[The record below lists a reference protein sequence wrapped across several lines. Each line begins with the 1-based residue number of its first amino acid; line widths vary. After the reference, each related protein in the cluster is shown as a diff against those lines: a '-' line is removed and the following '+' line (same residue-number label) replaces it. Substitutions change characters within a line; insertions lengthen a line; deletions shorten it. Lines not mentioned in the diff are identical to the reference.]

1 MNTAY
6 LKSFAPEARR
16 LLIEAVR
23 ARAALVGVGP
33 QATEHKSERVGDL
46 YRINGLL
53 YEREVWEL
61 RGRLIE
67 KVAKDGFETVI
78 DKAAYTW
85 FNRFIALRYM
95 EVHGYLDHGLR
106 VLSHP
111 SGGDVPEILE
121 QAQHVSIKGISKQ
134 RVMTL
139 LSDPTKREE
148 LYQYLLSEQC
158 RALHEALP
166 VLFDYLEPPIR
177 LLIPDNLLGPN
188 SIVRKLVK
196 EIPEDDWR
204 TTEILGWL
212 YQFYVS
218 DEKARVD
225 AYVKKGQAVE
235 PEDIPAKTQLFTP
248 NWIVQFLTQNSLGRL
263 WMDVYPDSSL
273 GNPDSPNY
281 MRYFTPPAEQ
291 EPEVAAKLREITP
304 DSLDPNTLTAIDPA
318 AGSGHILLELYNLFF
333 AMYQEQGYMPQDIP
347 RRILEQNLYGLELD
361 RRAAQIAGF
370 AVLMRARA
378 DDPRLLENPP
388 KINVL
393 AIRSSKDLDLA
404 TLLTPRQAEEMFP
417 SDRLIEDDQ
426 PRLVAGGRAL
436 FTDATMLRAMKEL
449 FADAEVVGSLQ
460 RIPEGV
466 AAKLDAFAAE
476 VERVRLDANLMENE
490 QLGLLGDL
498 IHQAQILAKRYTA
511 CVANPPYLGGKAMV
525 KDLKDFAK
533 EEYPDTKADLFA
545 MFIER
550 GFDYAEPRGY
560 NAMVTMQS
568 WMFLSSYEGFRLD
581 LVENR
586 TIQSMAHLGAR
597 GFRELAGEVVQTTA
611 TVFCNLRLPKF
622 KGVFHRVIEGDEDAK
637 SAAIRNQDARH
648 DAAAQDEFKKIPGWP
663 IAYWLPSGAINA
675 FHDLP
680 SLGSI
685 SPTKIGMRTG
695 NNGRFLR
702 LWWEVSI
709 GDVRWGSVS
718 AAEAQ
723 ASCAKWFPYNK
734 GGEFR
739 KWYGNQEF
747 VVNWHSNGDEIKRE
761 TRLKYP
767 NLGDN
772 LGWKISNEEFYF
784 KPSLTWTFISSG
796 GFGIRYSPRGFL
808 FDVAGSSTFPP
819 SDKTYQV
826 LGYLCSTTAVFL
838 LRALNP
844 TLNFQIENV
853 ASLPFP
859 PFSSAISARIESL
872 AESAIAISRDDWDGL
887 ETSMHYSASL
897 LVKPPQRSIEKSW
910 LSYRNLAAVSVQ
922 NLAAIEEE
930 ISELVASSLGL
941 AGEVPLGSSLEQ
953 ITLWANPR
961 HVFRPKR
968 ASHAISEENDSEA
981 QESAVNEAT
990 EDEEAL
996 EAKFR
1001 EKGLKELVSYAL
1013 GCMMGRYSLDEP
1025 GLIYAH
1031 AGGEGFDP
1039 SRYRTFPAD
1048 EDGIL
1053 PLTDQPFYG
1062 EQDTAERFA
1071 NWVKAVWPNSPLEE
1085 NLAFIADNLGRKPE
1099 ETPLEA
1105 IRRYLVEDFYGDHL
1119 QTYKKRPIYW
1129 LFSSGKKRAFQALV
1143 YLHRYH
1149 PGTLGRMRS
1158 HYVQPLIGKLQ
1169 AQLQQAQAA
1178 ESSAP
1183 SASEKAKRSREA
1195 KKLREQYDE
1204 LLAFDEKLHH
1214 YALQAIALDLD
1225 DGVKVNYGKFSDPKI
1240 GDILAKVKDITGGK
1254 DD

>member
-1 MNTAY
+1 MNTAN

-16 LLIEAVR
+16 LLIEAVT
-23 ARAALVGVGP
+23 AKALRLGVAKGKAP
-33 QATEHKSERVGDL
+33 IPATIQGE
-46 YRINGLL
+46 IA
-53 YEREVWEL
+53 
-61 RGRLIE
+61 LIE
-67 KVAKDGFETVI
+67 GSAFPKATLSLREKLIKKVAEHGFDAVMEE
-78 DKAAYTW
+78 AAYTW
-85 FNRFIALRYM
+85 FNRLMAIRYM
-95 EVHGYLDHGLR
+95 EVHGYLSHGLR
-106 VLSHP
+106 VLSDP
-111 SGGDVPEILE
+111 ANGPVPEVLQ
-121 QAQHVSIKGISKQ
+121 QAQSVEIPTLDKALVTKLLVAGDKQ
-134 RVMTL
+134 
-139 LSDPTKREE
+139 EE
-148 LYQYLLSEQC
+148 LYQTLLLAQC
-158 RALHEALP
+158 HALGQAMP
-166 VLFDYLEPPIR
+166 FLFDRIDGATE
-177 LLIPDNLLGPN
+177 LLTPDNLLGPN

-196 EIPEDDWR
+196 EIPEEDWR

-225 AYVKKGQAVE
+225 AYVKKGQSVE

-273 GNPDSPNY
+273 REKMPY
-281 MRYFTPPAEQ
+281 YTPPAEQ

-393 AIRSSKDLDLA
+393 AIRSSRDLDLA

-417 SDRLIEDDQ
+417 SDRLIGDDQ
-426 PRLVAGGRAL
+426 PKLRSNGHPL
-436 FTDATMLRAMKEL
+436 FDDATMVKAMKEL
-449 FADAEVVGSLQ
+449 FDEADVVCSLQ
-460 RIPEGV
+460 RIPEEV
-466 AAKLDAFAAE
+466 AAKLEAFAAE
-476 VERVRLDANLMENE
+476 VARVRQDANLLETV
-490 QLGLLGDL
+490 QLELLANL
-498 IHQAQILAKRYTA
+498 IRQAQILAKRYTA

-568 WMFLSSYEGFRLD
+568 WMFLSSYEAFRQD

-611 TVFCNLRLPKF
+611 TVFCNLRLSKF

-637 SAAIRNQDARH
+637 SAAIRTQAARH
-648 DAAAQDEFKKIPGWP
+648 DAIAQDEFKKIHGWP
-663 IAYWLPSGAINA
+663 IAYFTSERVREIFQDGVALETIAKPRQGLATGENA
-675 FHDLP
+675 
-680 SLGSI
+680 
-685 SPTKIGMRTG
+685 
-695 NNGRFLR
+695 RFVR
-702 LWWEVSI
+702 SWWEVGIDRI
-709 GDVRWGSVS
+709 GLGMGSRE
-718 AAEAQ
+718 EAQ
-723 ASCAKWFPYNK
+723 ASGRRWFPYNK

-739 KWYGNQEF
+739 KWYGNQED
-747 VVNWHSNGDEIKRE
+747 VVDWEHDGAKIRNCVDENGRQRSRPQNTE
-761 TRLKYP
+761 T
-767 NLGDN
+767 
-772 LGWKISNEEFYF
+772 YF
-784 KPSLTWTFISSG
+784 KRSASWSKVTSG
-796 GFGIRYSPRGFL
+796 SFVLRHFPQGSVY
-808 FDVAGSSTFPP
+808 DVAG
-819 SDKTYQV
+819 
-826 LGYLCSTTAVFL
+826 CSIFSPEPNALEFITC
-838 LRALNP
+838 ALNSAVVKPILADLSP
-844 TLNFQIENV
+844 TLNFEVGQIAGTPIIRNW
-853 ASLPFP
+853 ADHG
-859 PFSSAISARIESL
+859 
-872 AESAIAISRDDWDGL
+872 AEAKKTHDALVELFRADWNEY
-887 ETSMHYSASL
+887 ETSWEFERL
-897 LVKPPQRSIEKSW
+897 EPDL
-910 LSYRNLAAVSVQ
+910 RNLESPMLWWNTRRDLCARLMNQA
-922 NLAAIEEE
+922 LE
-930 ISELVASSLGL
+930 
-941 AGEVPLGSSLEQ
+941 LEQ
-953 ITLWANPR
+953 ANNEVMADAYGLRDEVEMTVDPKSISLWANPL

-968 ASHAISEENDSEA
+968 KKKADEDEIDDSPEGA
-981 QESAVNEAT
+981 EVEAT
-990 EDEEAL
+990 QDQEAL

-1053 PLTDQPFYG
+1053 PLTDQPFFS

-1071 NWVKAVWPNSPLEE
+1071 QWVHAVWPYSPLEE
-1085 NLAFIADNLGRKPE
+1085 NLAFIADNLGRKPD

-1183 SASEKAKRSREA
+1183 SASEKAKRSRET

-1225 DGVKVNYGKFSDPKI
+1225 DGVKVNYGKF

>member
-6 LKSFAPEARR
+6 QKSFAPEARR
-16 LLIEAVR
+16 LLIEAVT
-23 ARAALVGVGP
+23 AKALRLGVAKGKAP
-33 QATEHKSERVGDL
+33 IPATIQGD
-46 YRINGLL
+46 IA
-53 YEREVWEL
+53 
-61 RGRLIE
+61 LIE
-67 KVAKDGFETVI
+67 GSAFPKATLSLREKLIKKVAEHGFDAVMEE
-78 DKAAYTW
+78 AAYTW
-85 FNRFIALRYM
+85 FNRLMAIRYM
-95 EVHGYLDHGLR
+95 EVHGYLSHGLR
-106 VLSHP
+106 VLSDP
-111 SGGDVPEILE
+111 ANGPVPEVLQ
-121 QAQHVSIKGISKQ
+121 QAQSVEIPTLDKALVTKLLVAGDKQ
-134 RVMTL
+134 
-139 LSDPTKREE
+139 EE
-148 LYQYLLSEQC
+148 LYQTLLLAQC
-158 RALHEALP
+158 HALGQAMP
-166 VLFDYLEPPIR
+166 FLFDRIDGATE
-177 LLIPDNLLGPN
+177 LLTPDNLLGPN

-225 AYVKKGQAVE
+225 AYVKKGQAVA

-263 WMDVYPDSSL
+263 WMDVYP
-273 GNPDSPNY
+273 NSPLREKMPY
-281 MRYFTPPAEQ
+281 YTPPAEQ

-388 KINVL
+388 KVNVL
-393 AIRSSKDLDLA
+393 AIRSSRDLDLA

-436 FTDATMLRAMKEL
+436 FTDATMVRAMKEL
-449 FADAEVVGSLQ
+449 FADADVVGSLQ

-490 QLGLLGDL
+490 QLALLADL
-498 IHQAQILAKRYTA
+498 VHQAQFLAKRYTA

-533 EEYPDTKADLFA
+533 QEYPDTKADLFA

-550 GFDYAEPRGY
+550 GFDFAEPRGF

-568 WMFLSSYEGFRLD
+568 WMFLSGYEKFRQDIVDKKAICSMVHMGNGVMGIAFGTAATSIRNLRMPRQVGTYCYAETRDLD
-581 LVENR
+581 ESNR
-586 TIQSMAHLGAR
+586 PTVFPVPGAR
-597 GFRELAGEVVQTTA
+597 LTA
-611 TVFCNLRLPKF
+611 
-622 KGVFHRVIEGDEDAK
+622 I
-637 SAAIRNQDARH
+637 
-648 DAAAQDEFKKIPGWP
+648 AQDEFKKIPGWP
-663 IAYWLPSGAINA
+663 IAYWATPREFRIFETHPN
-675 FHDLP
+675 
-680 SLGSI
+680 LGVFVEAQKGLAPCD
-685 SPTKIGMRTG
+685 SP
-695 NNGRFLR
+695 RFVR
-702 LWWEVSI
+702 FWWEVSYHRI
-709 GDVRWGSVS
+709 GFGFESTL
-718 AAEAQ
+718 AAAD
-723 ASCAKWFPYNK
+723 SKMKWFPYNK

-739 KWYGNQEF
+739 RWYGNLLH
-747 VVNWHSNGDEIKRE
+747 VVNWENDGQEVKSYISAQYPYLNGNVLFVTQDTSN
-761 TRLKYP
+761 
-767 NLGDN
+767 
-772 LGWKISNEEFYF
+772 YF
-784 KPSLTWTFISSG
+784 RPSIVWSMISSG
-796 GFGIRYSPRGFL
+796 PRAFRWVDG
-808 FDVAGSSTFPP
+808 GEIP
-819 SDKTYQV
+819 SNATQSAFETGCDRR
-826 LGYLCSTTAVFL
+826 LLLAYLNTSVVTRWL
-838 LRALNP
+838 QMLSP
-844 TLNFQIENV
+844 TLNTNLSEFLSLPWLTVADEEKIVESVTELVELAREDWDQREIALCEHKRVTLGNEHSARSELEELKGRFEGKSSRAVDLENQIEALYREAAGIDSWTQDLELSCTRAWRV
-853 ASLPFP
+853 PEGQSLC
-859 PFSSAISARIESL
+859 
-872 AESAIAISRDDWDGL
+872 RD
-887 ETSMHYSASL
+887 
-897 LVKPPQRSIEKSW
+897 W
-910 LSYRNLAAVSVQ
+910 LSR
-922 NLAAIEEE
+922 AI
-930 ISELVASSLGL
+930 
-941 AGEVPLGSSLEQ
+941 
-953 ITLWANPR
+953 
-961 HVFRPKR
+961 
-968 ASHAISEENDSEA
+968 
-981 QESAVNEAT
+981 
-990 EDEEAL
+990 
-996 EAKFR
+996 
-1001 EKGLKELVSYAL
+1001 
-1013 GCMMGRYSLDEP
+1013 GCMMGRYSLDEA

-1053 PLTDQPFYG
+1053 PLTDQPFFG

-1071 NWVKAVWPNSPLEE
+1071 QWVKAVWPNSPLEE
-1085 NLAFIADNLGRKPE
+1085 NLAFIADNLGRKPD

-1105 IRRYLVEDFYGDHL
+1105 IRRYLVEDFYADHL

-1158 HYVQPLIGKLQ
+1158 HCVQPLIGKLQ

-1183 SASEKAKRSREA
+1183 SASEKAKRSRET

-1214 YALQAIALDLD
+1214 YALQAISLDLD
-1225 DGVKVNYGKFSDPKI
+1225 DGVKVNYGKFSD
-1240 GDILAKVKDITGGK
+1240 ILAKVKDITGGK

>member
-1 MNTAY
+1 MNTAN

-23 ARAALVGVGP
+23 ARAALLGISADRVDKQP
-33 QATEHKSERVGDL
+33 DRVGDL

-53 YEREVWEL
+53 YEREVWDL
-61 RGRLIE
+61 RSRLIE
-67 KVAKDGFETVI
+67 KVENEGFEAVVEQS
-78 DKAAYTW
+78 AYTW
-85 FNRFIALRYM
+85 FNRFVALRYM

-121 QAQHVSIKGISKQ
+121 QAQHVSIKGLSKQ
-134 RVMTL
+134 KVMTL

-166 VLFDYLEPPIR
+166 VLFDHLEPPIR

-196 EIPEDDWR
+196 EIPEEDWR

-263 WMDVYPDSSL
+263 WMDVYPDSPL
-273 GNPDSPNY
+273 REKMPY
-281 MRYFTPPAEQ
+281 YTPPAEQ

-304 DSLDPNTLTAIDPA
+304 DTLDPNALTAIDPA

-378 DDPRLLENPP
+378 DDPQLLEDPP
-388 KINVL
+388 KVNVL

-404 TLLTPRQAEEMFP
+404 TLLTPRQAEDMFP

-436 FTDATMLRAMKEL
+436 FTDATMVRAMKEL
-449 FADAEVVGSLQ
+449 FADAVVVGSLQ

-466 AAKLDAFAAE
+466 AAKLYAFAAE
-476 VERVRLDANLMENE
+476 VERVRQGENLFETE
-490 QLGLLGDL
+490 QLSLLAEL
-498 IHQAQILAKRYTA
+498 VRQAQVLAGRYSVTA
-511 CVANPPYLGGKAMV
+511 MNPPYMGGRSLG
-525 KDLKDFAK
+525 KDLKTFLNENYRGAEKDVFAAFMVRSL
-533 EEYPDTKADLFA
+533 EWTQEGGYMGFMSPFTW
-545 MFIER
+545 MFISTFETLR
-550 GFDYAEPRGY
+550 RTLIDS
-560 NAMVTMQS
+560 TQ
-568 WMFLSSYEGFRLD
+568 LSSWIQLEYSGFEG
-581 LVENR
+581 
-586 TIQSMAHLGAR
+586 
-597 GFRELAGEVVQTTA
+597 A
-611 TVFCNLRLPKF
+611 TVPVCTFTLRNRKLKGEKGSYIRLSDF
-622 KGVFHRVIEGDEDAK
+622 KGAENQAPRTLE
-637 SAAIRNQDARH
+637 AIKNPSCGWLYRAD
-648 DAAAQDEFKKIPGWP
+648 QDEFKKIPGWP
-663 IAYWLPSGAINA
+663 IAFWLHPNVLSVFSRLQPAGMTASTAVGLQTGDNARFIRYWY
-675 FHDLP
+675 
-680 SLGSI
+680 
-685 SPTKIGMRTG
+685 
-695 NNGRFLR
+695 
-702 LWWEVSI
+702 EVSMNNI
-709 GDVRWGSVS
+709 GFGHGSRS
-718 AAEAQ
+718 EASQ
-723 ASCAKWFPYNK
+723 SNMRWFPCQK
-734 GGEFR
+734 GGDFR
-739 KWYGNQEF
+739 RWAGNQESVIDWQF
-747 VVNWHSNGDEIKRE
+747 DGERIRANQPSAVIRNPE
-761 TRLKYP
+761 T
-767 NLGDN
+767 
-772 LGWKISNEEFYF
+772 YF
-784 KPSLTWTFISSG
+784 RP
-796 GFGIRYSPRGFL
+796 
-808 FDVAGSSTFPP
+808 VAGWTKVTSGKFVLRFYGSGFVHNDASCFFSSN
-819 SDKTYQV
+819 SKNDLLMIIGMLNSSVSELV
-826 LGYLCSTTAVFL
+826 LNT
-838 LRALNP
+838 LNP
-844 TLNFQIENV
+844 TLNFVPGQIENV
-853 ASLPFP
+853 PVP
-859 PFSSAISARIESL
+859 PRDFEGYLHFQDLVSRCIEVSRNDWNAFETAWGFESVLDDSSTD
-872 AESAIAISRDDWDGL
+872 ESATDWWDKRLVRSRQAVTELRAL
-887 ETSMHYSASL
+887 EH
-897 LVKPPQRSIEKSW
+897 QI
-910 LSYRNLAAVSVQ
+910 N
-922 NLAAIEEE
+922 E
-930 ISELVASSLGL
+930 ISVRAYGVEGLVETQVAPADVS
-941 AGEVPLGSSLEQ
+941 
-953 ITLWANPR
+953 LWANPL

-968 ASHAISEENDSEA
+968 TKRASVDDAEEFEADPEDSGTT
-981 QESAVNEAT
+981 EAT
-990 EDEEAL
+990 EL

-1001 EKGLKELVSYAL
+1001 MKGIKELVSYAL

-1053 PLTDQPFYG
+1053 PLTDQPFFG

-1071 NWVKAVWPNSPLEE
+1071 QWVKTVWPNSPLEE
-1085 NLAFIADNLGRKPE
+1085 NLAFIADNLGRKPD
-1099 ETPLEA
+1099 ETPREA
-1105 IRRYLVEDFYGDHL
+1105 IRRYLNEDFYGDHL

-1183 SASEKAKRSREA
+1183 SASEKTKRSRET

-1225 DGVKVNYGKFSDPKI
+1225 DGVKVNYGKFSDPKV

-1254 DD
+1254 ND

>member
-1 MNTAY
+1 MNTAN

-16 LLIEAVR
+16 LLIEAVT
-23 ARAALVGVGP
+23 AKALRLGVAKGKAP
-33 QATEHKSERVGDL
+33 IPATVQGD
-46 YRINGLL
+46 IA
-53 YEREVWEL
+53 
-61 RGRLIE
+61 LIE
-67 KVAKDGFETVI
+67 GNAFPKATLSLREKLIKKIAEHGFDAVMEE
-78 DKAAYTW
+78 AAYTW
-85 FNRFIALRYM
+85 FNRLMAIRYM
-95 EVHGYLDHGLR
+95 EVHGYLSHGLR
-106 VLSHP
+106 VLSDP
-111 SGGDVPEILE
+111 AGGPVPEVLQ
-121 QAQHVSIKGISKQ
+121 QAQSVEVPALDKALVTKLLVAGDKQ
-134 RVMTL
+134 
-139 LSDPTKREE
+139 EE
-148 LYQYLLSEQC
+148 LYQTLLLAQC
-158 RALHEALP
+158 HALGQAMP
-166 VLFDYLEPPIR
+166 FLFDRIDGATE
-177 LLIPDNLLGPN
+177 LLTPDNLLGPN

-196 EIPEDDWR
+196 EIPEEDWR

-225 AYVKKGQAVE
+225 AYVKKGKAVE

-263 WMDVYPDSSL
+263 WMDVYPDSPL
-273 GNPDSPNY
+273 REKLPY
-281 MRYFTPPAEQ
+281 YTPPAEQ

-304 DSLDPNTLTAIDPA
+304 DSLDPKSLTAIDPA

-378 DDPRLLENPP
+378 DDPRLLEDPP
-388 KINVL
+388 KVNVL
-393 AIRSSKDLDLA
+393 AIRSSRDLDLA

-417 SDRLIEDDQ
+417 SDRLIGDDQ
-426 PRLVAGGRAL
+426 PKLRSNGHPL
-436 FTDATMLRAMKEL
+436 FDDATMVKAMKEL
-449 FADAEVVGSLQ
+449 FDEADVVGSLQ
-460 RIPEGV
+460 RIPEEV
-466 AAKLDAFAAE
+466 AAKLEAFAAE
-476 VERVRLDANLMENE
+476 VARVRQDANLLETV
-490 QLGLLGDL
+490 QLELLANL
-498 IHQAQILAKRYTA
+498 IRQAQFLAKRYTA

-533 EEYPDTKADLFA
+533 EEYPNTKADLFA

-550 GFDYAEPRGY
+550 GFDYAESRGY

-568 WMFLSSYEGFRLD
+568 WMFLSSYEGFRQGLI
-581 LVENR
+581 ENR

-637 SAAIRNQDARH
+637 SAAIRNKAARYDAI
-648 DAAAQDEFKKIPGWP
+648 AQDEFKKIPGWP
-663 IAYWLPSGAINA
+663 IAYFVSERIVKLYEQCQP
-675 FHDLP
+675 LQT
-680 SLGSI
+680 LGT
-685 SPTKIGMRTG
+685 PRNGFTTG
-695 NNGRFLR
+695 ENHRFLR
-702 LWWEVSI
+702 SWWEVSHDGI
-709 GDVRWGSVS
+709 GFGVS
-718 AAEAQ
+718 SRAMSLQ
-723 ASCAKWFPYNK
+723 SGRKWFPYNK

-739 KWYGNQEF
+739 KWYGNQEE
-747 VVNWHSNGDEIKRE
+747 VIDWEGDGRALLNNRPKSIIRN
-761 TRLKYP
+761 P
-767 NLGDN
+767 NTQFRKCVS
-772 LGWKISNEEFYF
+772 WSK
-784 KPSLTWTFISSG
+784 ISSG
-796 GFGIRYSPRGFL
+796 SLALRFFPNGFL
-808 FDVAGSSTFPP
+808 YDVAGCSIFNESDDALRFIHCLLNSSVMFPLVG
-819 SDKTYQV
+819 S
-826 LGYLCSTTAVFL
+826 LS
-838 LRALNP
+838 P
-844 TLNFQIENV
+844 TLNFEAGQLSGVPIIDTWTNHLPLI
-853 ASLPFP
+853 ASAHDRL
-859 PFSSAISARIESL
+859 ISL
-872 AESAIAISRDDWDGL
+872 SRSDWNEY
-887 ETSMHYSASL
+887 ETSWDFAT
-897 LVKPPQRSIEKSW
+897 LVPPPSCVKDAEDWWAGR
-910 LSYRNLAAVSVQ
+910 
-922 NLAAIEEE
+922 
-930 ISELVASSLGL
+930 ELHCAQLVTEAT
-941 AGEVPLGSSLEQ
+941 SLEQ
-953 ITLWANPR
+953 ENNEVMAEAYGLLDEVDTTVDPKSVSLWANPL

-968 ASHAISEENDSEA
+968 KKKADEDEIDDSL
-981 QESAVNEAT
+981 ESAYDEAT
-990 EDEEAL
+990 QDQEDL

-1001 EKGLKELVSYAL
+1001 EKGLKELVSYSL

-1025 GLIYAH
+1025 GLIYAL

-1053 PLTDQPFYG
+1053 PLTDQPFFG
-1062 EQDTAERFA
+1062 EQDIAERFA
-1071 NWVKAVWPNSPLEE
+1071 QWVKAVWPNSPLEE
-1085 NLAFIADNLGRKPE
+1085 NLDFIADNLGRKPD

-1178 ESSAP
+1178 ESSSP
-1183 SASEKAKRSREA
+1183 SASEKAKRSRET

-1225 DGVKVNYGKFSDPKI
+1225 DGVKVNYGKF

-1254 DD
+1254 ND

>member
-1 MNTAY
+1 MNTAN

-16 LLIEAVR
+16 LLIEAVT
-23 ARAALVGVGP
+23 AKALRLGVAKGKAP
-33 QATEHKSERVGDL
+33 IPATIQGE
-46 YRINGLL
+46 IA
-53 YEREVWEL
+53 
-61 RGRLIE
+61 LIE
-67 KVAKDGFETVI
+67 GSAFPKATLSLREKLIKKVAEHGFDAVMEE
-78 DKAAYTW
+78 AAYTW
-85 FNRFIALRYM
+85 FNRLMAIRYM
-95 EVHGYLDHGLR
+95 EVHGYLSHGLR
-106 VLSHP
+106 VLSDP
-111 SGGDVPEILE
+111 AGGPVPEVLQ
-121 QAQHVSIKGISKQ
+121 QAQSVEIPTLDKALVTKLLVAGDKQ
-134 RVMTL
+134 
-139 LSDPTKREE
+139 EE
-148 LYQYLLSEQC
+148 LYQTLLLAQC
-158 RALHEALP
+158 HALGQAMP
-166 VLFDYLEPPIR
+166 FLFDRIDGATE
-177 LLIPDNLLGPN
+177 LLTPDNLLGPN

-263 WMDVYPDSSL
+263 WMDVYP
-273 GNPDSPNY
+273 NSPLREKMPY
-281 MRYFTPPAEQ
+281 YTPPAQQ
-291 EPEVAAKLREITP
+291 EPEVTAKLREITP

-378 DDPRLLENPP
+378 DDPRLLADPP
-388 KINVL
+388 KVNVL
-393 AIRSSKDLDLA
+393 AIRSSKDLDPA
-404 TLLTPRQAEEMFP
+404 TLLSPRQAEEMFP

-436 FTDATMLRAMKEL
+436 FSDATMLRAMKEL
-449 FADAEVVGSLQ
+449 FADADVVGSLQ

-476 VERVRLDANLMENE
+476 IDRVRQSENLFENE
-490 QLGLLGDL
+490 QLPLLAEL
-498 IHQAQILAKRYTA
+498 VRQAQVLAGRYSVTA
-511 CVANPPYLGGKAMV
+511 MNPPYMGGRSLG
-525 KDLKDFAK
+525 KDLKAFLNETYRGAEKDVFAAFMVRSL
-533 EEYPDTKADLFA
+533 EWTQEGGYMGFMSPFTW
-545 MFIER
+545 MFISTFESLR
-550 GFDYAEPRGY
+550 RTLIDS
-560 NAMVTMQS
+560 TQ
-568 WMFLSSYEGFRLD
+568 LSSWIQLEYSGFEG
-581 LVENR
+581 
-586 TIQSMAHLGAR
+586 
-597 GFRELAGEVVQTTA
+597 A
-611 TVFCNLRLPKF
+611 TVPVCTFTLRNRKLKGEKGSYIRLSDF
-622 KGVFHRVIEGDEDAK
+622 KGAENQAPRTLE
-637 SAAIRNQDARH
+637 AIQNPSCGWLYRAD
-648 DAAAQDEFKKIPGWP
+648 QDEFKKIPGWP
-663 IAYWLPSGAINA
+663 IAYFTSDRVREIFQDGVALKSIAEPKVGLQTGENA
-675 FHDLP
+675 
-680 SLGSI
+680 
-685 SPTKIGMRTG
+685 
-695 NNGRFLR
+695 RFVR
-702 LWWEVSI
+702 SWWEVGIDRI
-709 GDVRWGSVS
+709 GLGMGSRD
-718 AAEAQ
+718 Q
-723 ASCAKWFPYNK
+723 AHASGRRWFPYNK

-739 KWYGNQEF
+739 KWYGNQEDIID
-747 VVNWHSNGDEIKRE
+747 WERDGL
-761 TRLKYP
+761 RLNAMKP
-767 NLGDN
+767 KAVIRNPDT
-772 LGWKISNEEFYF
+772 YF
-784 KPSLTWTFISSG
+784 KKSASWSKVTSGSFVLRHFPQGFI
-796 GFGIRYSPRGFL
+796 Y
-808 FDVAGSSTFPP
+808 DVAG
-819 SDKTYQV
+819 
-826 LGYLCSTTAVFL
+826 CSIFGPEPNALEFITC
-838 LRALNP
+838 ALNSAVVKPILADLSP
-844 TLNFQIENV
+844 TLNFEVGQIAGTPIIRNWADHGVDAKRMHDTLVELFR
-853 ASLPFP
+853 A
-859 PFSSAISARIESL
+859 
-872 AESAIAISRDDWDGL
+872 DWNEY
-887 ETSMHYSASL
+887 ETSWEFER
-897 LVKPPQRSIEKSW
+897 PQP
-910 LSYRNLAAVSVQ
+910 
-922 NLAAIEEE
+922 
-930 ISELVASSLGL
+930 SLGSTSRASDWWNGRREHCSEMMDQAL
-941 AGEVPLGSSLEQ
+941 ALERANNEVMAEAYGLLDEIETAVDPKSVS
-953 ITLWANPR
+953 LWANPL

-968 ASHAISEENDSEA
+968 KRKADEDEIDDSPEE
-981 QESAVNEAT
+981 T
-990 EDEEAL
+990 EDEAAQDQEAL

-1001 EKGLKELVSYAL
+1001 EKGLKEQLSYAL

-1053 PLTDQPFYG
+1053 PLTDQPFFS

-1071 NWVKAVWPNSPLEE
+1071 QWVKAVWPNSPLEE
-1085 NLAFIADNLGRKPE
+1085 NLAFIADNLGRKPD

-1105 IRRYLVEDFYGDHL
+1105 IRRYLVEDFYADHL

-1183 SASEKAKRSREA
+1183 SASEKAKRSRET

-1214 YALQAIALDLD
+1214 YAVQAIALDLD
-1225 DGVKVNYGKFSDPKI
+1225 DGVKVNYGKFSDPKV
-1240 GDILAKVKDITGGK
+1240 GDILAKVKDIAGGK